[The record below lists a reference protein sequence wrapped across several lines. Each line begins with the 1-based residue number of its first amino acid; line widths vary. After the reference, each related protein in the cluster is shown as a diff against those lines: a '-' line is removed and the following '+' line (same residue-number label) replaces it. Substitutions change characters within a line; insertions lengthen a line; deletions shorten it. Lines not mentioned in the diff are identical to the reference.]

1 MARGV
6 NKVILVGGVKAKPE
20 IKNFQDGTSYT
31 RLDLATNK
39 EWKDKEGNLSLK
51 QNGIG

>member
-31 RLDLATNK
+31 RLDFAT
-39 EWKDKEGNLSLK
+39 K
-51 QNGIG
+51 QGVERQRGQASV